1 MKRQNFATNSKWE
14 PIVGYSRAVRMGDMI
29 FVTGTTATDE
39 QGEVIGEGDAYAQT
53 KQTLANI
60 ARVLGRA
67 GASMKDVVRTRMF
80 VTDIAQWETIG
91 RAHAEYFR
99 DIRPATTMVEVSKLI
114 DPRMLVEIEA
124 DAVLDG
130 EM

>member
-124 DAVLDG
+124 DAVLGG